1 MFLKTF
7 LALVLTASI
16 GMPAMAIDLAPL
28 WDFNQPEL
36 SEQRFQKAM
45 VGATTDEQ
53 LVLKTQIARTHG
65 LRRDFAKAQD
75 ILRSME
81 AQITKAS
88 AEVRVRHALEW
99 GRTLASATH
108 GAIPPNAAALDGAR
122 TAYIK
127 AYSMAKAEQLDT
139 LAIDALHML
148 AFVDTAP
155 ADQLKWGQEALAVA
169 LASRQSA
176 ARKWEASLR
185 NNIGMALHQLGRF
198 EEALTEFKQAVVL
211 REATGNAQSIRVA
224 HWMVAWTLRA
234 LQRVDEALAKQLWL
248 ERECAA
254 AGAPDHYV
262 YEELEHLYRIKGD
275 THKAEHY
282 AQLKTT
288 PAK

>member
-7 LALVLTASI
+7 LALVLTAST

-36 SEQRFQKAM
+36 SEQRFQNAM
-45 VGATTDEQ
+45 LGATTDDQ
-53 LVLKTQIARTHG
+53 LILKTQIARTHG

-108 GAIPPNAAALDGAR
+108 GATPPNAAALDGAR
-122 TAYIK
+122 TAYMK
-127 AYSMAKAEQLDT
+127 AYSLAKAEQLDT

-211 REATGNAQSIRVA
+211 REAAGNAQSIRVA

-288 PAK
+288 HAK

>member
-1 MFLKTF
+1 
-7 LALVLTASI
+7 
-16 GMPAMAIDLAPL
+16 MAIDLAPL

-36 SEQRFQKAM
+36 SEQRFQNAM
-45 VGATTDEQ
+45 LGATTDDQ
-53 LVLKTQIARTHG
+53 LILKTQIARTHG

-81 AQITKAS
+81 AQINKAS

-108 GAIPPNAAALDGAR
+108 GATPPNAAALDGAR
-122 TAYIK
+122 TAYMK
-127 AYSMAKAEQLDT
+127 AYSLAKAEQLDT

-224 HWMVAWTLRA
+224 HWMLAWTLRA

-262 YEELEHLYRIKGD
+262 FEELEHLYRIKGD

-288 PAK
+288 HAK

>member
-36 SEQRFQKAM
+36 SEQRFQNAM
-45 VGATTDEQ
+45 LGATTDDQ
-53 LVLKTQIARTHG
+53 LILKTQIARTHG

-108 GAIPPNAAALDGAR
+108 GATPPNAAALDGAR
-122 TAYIK
+122 TAYMK
-127 AYSMAKAEQLDT
+127 AYSLAKAEQLDT

>member
-7 LALVLTASI
+7 LALVLTAST

-36 SEQRFQKAM
+36 SEQRFQNAM
-45 VGATTDEQ
+45 LGASPDDQ
-53 LVLKTQIARTHG
+53 LILQTQIARTHG

-108 GAIPPNAAALDGAR
+108 GATPPNAAALDGAR
-122 TAYIK
+122 TAYMK
-127 AYSMAKAEQLDT
+127 AYSLAKAEQLDT

-224 HWMVAWTLRA
+224 HWMLAWTLRA

-262 YEELEHLYRIKGD
+262 FEELEHLYRIKGD

-288 PAK
+288 HAK